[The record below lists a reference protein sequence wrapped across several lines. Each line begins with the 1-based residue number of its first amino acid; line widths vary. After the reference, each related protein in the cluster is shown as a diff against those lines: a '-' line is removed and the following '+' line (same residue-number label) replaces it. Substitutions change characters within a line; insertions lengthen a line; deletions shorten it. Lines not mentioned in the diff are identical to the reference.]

1 MVRTRRGD
9 QMHVR
14 QQADWKAK
22 RLPEGIEMK
31 VELTSIDVNAH
42 RPKTEEVHESLEV
55 RAKTP
60 EHQQD
65 ATSASLSDL
74 IGQEVRPA
82 LGPVDKSDRSAETA
96 TGDMQ
101 KWLNER
107 DFAITGN
114 PVASFAKA
122 RVEAGNLTAEAAKRE
137 LPPLHVEMEPQ
148 QRIELLVLR
157 TLMDKLF
164 ERFGRRLDEDPITG
178 DEPPGESDQP
188 PDDDRALNISL

>member
-1 MVRTRRGD
+1 
-9 QMHVR
+9 
-14 QQADWKAK
+14 
-22 RLPEGIEMK
+22 MK
-31 VELTSIDVNAH
+31 VDSTSIDLNAH

-60 EHQQD
+60 GNGQD
-65 ATSASLSDL
+65 ATAASLSDL

-82 LGPVDKSDRSAETA
+82 LGPVEESDRSAETA
-96 TGDMQ
+96 AGDMQ
-101 KWLNER
+101 KWLDER
-107 DFAITGN
+107 DFAVTGN

-137 LPPLHVEMEPQ
+137 LPPLRMEMEPK

-164 ERFGRRLDEDPITG
+164 ARFGRRLDEDPITN
-178 DEPPGESDQP
+178 DEPPGESGQP
-188 PDDDRALNISL
+188 PDDDRELNISL